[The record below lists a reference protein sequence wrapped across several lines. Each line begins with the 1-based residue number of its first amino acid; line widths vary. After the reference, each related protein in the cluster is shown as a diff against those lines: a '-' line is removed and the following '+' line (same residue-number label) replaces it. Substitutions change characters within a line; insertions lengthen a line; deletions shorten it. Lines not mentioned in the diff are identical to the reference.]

1 MAPQRSSGDLID
13 HQNASI
19 DIRQNSMAAPD
30 PTPSAVAQAEQQHFE
45 DRWASNNA
53 EQGILDFS
61 GPLSVSA
68 LKRYALFQSF
78 PDKLIE
84 KILPDVSVATW
95 KAGTVLFEEG
105 SFLDLAFHVVEG
117 QVDIFIPSHEAA
129 PPPTFDETRF
139 MTSAPGDGAAGP
151 AAGDAYTHRARQA
164 GRGGDVTF
172 LASMDFDLPRG
183 ERVALGP
190 GDFFGEIGALNGWP
204 QSATARTATTC
215 TLVQIRTPALRQLR
229 QRSEAFRERLDALY
243 RARTLL
249 AQLRTTPLLRGCE
262 SRTVEALKDRV
273 ELVSCEPGETVC
285 TAGADVDALYLVRSG
300 FLKVMQPPAEGN
312 GPTSAEAVTLTYLSK
327 GMTFGETELLIERL
341 GGWRHTIT
349 SVGYSELVRIRR
361 SDVEAVLRQ
370 HPDVERR
377 LWEAAVARI
386 KETGHARQD
395 PTRSHLVDFSLMKGL
410 VQGSSILVMD
420 LSVCTRCDDCVRG
433 CESTHGGRPRF
444 VREGEKYDH
453 LLVARSCY
461 HCEDP
466 VCMIGCPTGAIRR
479 AGTGLVVEID
489 DDLCIGCGNCA
500 EKCPYDAIVM
510 HDTGTAWPETA
521 PAPRA
526 GRPRQVASKCD
537 LCHTSSQGPACV
549 TSCPHGCAYRVG
561 TLDEFQDLLDQ
572 TRPAL

>member
-1 MAPQRSSGDLID
+1 MALPDSTSS
-13 HQNASI
+13 AFA
-19 DIRQNSMAAPD
+19 R
-30 PTPSAVAQAEQQHFE
+30 AEQKQFE
-45 DRWASNNA
+45 DRWATNNA
-53 EQGILDFS
+53 EQGVLDFS
-61 GPLSVSA
+61 GRLSVGE
-68 LKRYALFQSF
+68 LKQYEVFQSY
-78 PDKLIE
+78 PDKFLE
-84 KILPDVSVATW
+84 KLLPDVSVATW

-105 SFLDLAFHVVEG
+105 SFLDLAFYVVEG
-117 QVDIFIPSHEAA
+117 QVDIFIQSEEDA
-129 PPPTFDETRF
+129 PLPTFDETRF
-139 MTSAPGDGAAGP
+139 STSTSGDGGP
-151 AAGDAYTHRARQA
+151 ARSSGRPSDSYSHRARQA
-164 GRGGDVTF
+164 GGSGEVTF

-190 GDFFGEIGALNGWP
+190 GDVFGEIGALNGWP
-204 QSATARTATTC
+204 QSATARAATTC
-215 TLVQIRTPALRQLR
+215 TLVQIRTPALRRLR
-229 QRSEAFRERLDALY
+229 QGSKAFRERLDALY
-243 RARTLL
+243 RERTLL
-249 AQLRTTPLLRGCE
+249 AQLQTTPLLRGCD
-262 SRTVEALKDRV
+262 RRVVEALKDRV
-273 ELVSCEPGETVC
+273 ELVSCEPDETVC
-285 TAGADVDALYLVRSG
+285 TAGLDVDALYLVRSG
-300 FLKVMQPPAEGN
+300 FLKVVQPPAGGDGRTSVEGQA
-312 GPTSAEAVTLTYLSK
+312 SAEAVTLTYLSK
-327 GMTFGETELLIERL
+327 GMTFGEVELLVAGVE
-341 GGWRHTIT
+341 GWRHTIT

-361 SDVEAVLRQ
+361 SDVEDVLRR

-395 PTRSHLVDFSLMKGL
+395 PARSHLVDFSLTKGL

-420 LSVCTRCDDCVRG
+420 LSICTRCDDCVRG

-479 AGTGLVVEID
+479 AGTDLVVEID

-510 HDTGTAWPETA
+510 HDTGEAWPATA
-521 PAPRA
+521 GPPRA

-561 TLDEFQDLLDQ
+561 TLDAFQDLLDQ
-572 TRPAL
+572 TRPAR